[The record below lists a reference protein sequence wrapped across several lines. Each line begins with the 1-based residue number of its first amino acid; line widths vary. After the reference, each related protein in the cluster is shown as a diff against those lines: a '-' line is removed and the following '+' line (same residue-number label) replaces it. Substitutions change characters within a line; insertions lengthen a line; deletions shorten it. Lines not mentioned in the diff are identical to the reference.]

1 MEALA
6 SVNNLSVRYGEV
18 LAVDNLTF
26 DILPGEVLAVI
37 GPNGSGKTSMA
48 ECLEGLRWQ
57 SGGTVQVFGQDPH
70 TGRKDIYKQM
80 GVQLQSVQYP
90 DKIRV
95 DELCGLF
102 ASFYKNPADWKR
114 LLEQLGLG
122 HKVKKPVNKLSG
134 GEKQR
139 LSILLALLPKPRL
152 LVLDELT
159 TGLDPE
165 VRRSLWNSLKTIR
178 DSGTGI
184 LLVSH
189 YMDEVQALADRVLFM
204 VSGKAIYIGALK
216 DLPAFAEQKLGHEKW
231 RDDMTLE
238 DIYLALVPQKGTI
251 TLEAIK

>member
-6 SVNNLSVRYGEV
+6 SVKNLSVRYGDV
-18 LAVDNLTF
+18 LAVDGLTF
-26 DILPGEVLAVI
+26 DVLPGEVLAVI

-48 ECLEGLRWQ
+48 ECLEGLCRQ
-57 SGGTVQVFGQDPH
+57 STGTVQVFGQDPH
-70 TGRKDIYKQM
+70 TGRRDVYKHM

-102 ASFYKNPADWKR
+102 AAFYQQPADWKR
-114 LLEQLGLG
+114 LLDQLGLAP
-122 HKVKKPVNKLSG
+122 KMKKSVGKLSG
-134 GEKQR
+134 GERQR

-165 VRRSLWNSLKTIR
+165 VRRSLWESLKTIR
-178 DSGTGI
+178 AGGTGI

-189 YMDEVQALADRVLFM
+189 YMDEVQALADRVLFL
-204 VSGKAIYIGALK
+204 VAGRAVYFGPL
-216 DLPAFAEQKLGHEKW
+216 DGLRAFAAQTIGPEKW
-231 RDDMTLE
+231 REDMTLE

-251 TLEAIK
+251 TLEAIS